1 MDEGL
6 DQGLDEGAVSG
17 QIAQLEERIETLTTS
32 IERCRKISYASKIA
46 IAGGAAWFALFLLW
60 IVPFGPTAFVAAVSA
75 VLGGCVL
82 LGSNATTW
90 EQTEQALHAAEKARA
105 ELIGGIELRVVHD
118 APPTIH

>member
-1 MDEGL
+1 VLL
-6 DQGLDEGAVSG
+6 DQGAVSG
-17 QIAQLEERIETLTTS
+17 EIAQLEERIETMTTS

-60 IVPFGPTAFVAAVSA
+60 IVPFGPTAFVAATSA

-105 ELIGGIELRVVHD
+105 DLIGSIELRVVHD
-118 APPTIH
+118 GPPTIH

>member
-1 MDEGL
+1 MDEG
-6 DQGLDEGAVSG
+6 DVAG
-17 QIAQLEERIETLTTS
+17 QIALLEERIETLTAS
-32 IERCRKISYASKIA
+32 IERCRKISYAAKIA

-90 EQTEQALHAAEKARA
+90 EQTETDRAAAEAMRA
-105 ELIGGIELRVVHD
+105 DLIGSIELRLVGD
-118 APPTIH
+118 APPTLH

>member
-1 MDEGL
+1 MDEG
-6 DQGLDEGAVSG
+6 DVAG
-17 QIAQLEERIETLTTS
+17 QIALLEERIETLTAS
-32 IERCRKISYASKIA
+32 IERCRKISYAAKIA

-90 EQTEQALHAAEKARA
+90 EQTETERAAAEAMRA
-105 ELIGGIELRVVHD
+105 DLIGSIELRLVGD
-118 APPTIH
+118 APPTLH